1 MLAGGL
7 WMREEEEKSQR
18 SVAER
23 GQKQNQLWEGA
34 KAENTRFLRRETMA
48 ETELFWAWES
58 QQRQSDK
65 PLPGVSLDAAATDGK
80 EPLLWVSEWFI
91 GSPNRY
97 WNLYLWEDRVPRGSH
112 SQWVSWG
119 MGRGDTLF
127 TVSAGREAGQPISM
141 SAMLRRYRNRLSHNL
156 KL

>member
-1 MLAGGL
+1 MLAEGL

-23 GQKQNQLWEGA
+23 GQKQNQIWEGA
-34 KAENTRFLRRETMA
+34 KAENTRFLRRGTMV
-48 ETELFWAWES
+48 ETELFWAWETEWQAPS
-58 QQRQSDK
+58 WCLTGCSS
-65 PLPGVSLDAAATDGK
+65 PDGK

-119 MGRGDTLF
+119 MGRGDTLS